1 MIRPEFKKSLEGQ
14 QQVLVVLW
22 AVFVWAI
29 FVYLGITHFVLM
41 KSGFAPGGSYSET
54 LRVVLWVLAFIDVA
68 TLVWWKKNYLTNEAI
83 LGGAKQY
90 KVLQSLQEHANAVE
104 ERAAGIVSS
113 YVTSKVVVFAIIEAL
128 AVYGFVLAVV
138 GRFLPDQ
145 YLFSLAGLVL
155 LLLEF
160 PSKARLQKLLR
171 QVEARGSRS

>member
-29 FVYLGITHFVLM
+29 FVYLGITHFILM
-41 KSGFAPGGSYSET
+41 KSDFAPGGSYSET
-54 LRVVLWVLAFIDVA
+54 LRVVLWALAFIDVA
-68 TLVWWKKNYLTNEAI
+68 TLVWWRKNYLTREAI

-90 KVLQSLQEHANAVE
+90 KLLQSLQGHTNTVE
-104 ERAAGIVSS
+104 ERAAAIVSS
-113 YVTSKVVVFAIIEAL
+113 YVTSKIVVFAIIEAL

-145 YLFSLAGLVL
+145 YLFSLASGVL

-160 PSKARLQKLLR
+160 PSKARLQELLR
-171 QVEARGSRS
+171 ESEAFG